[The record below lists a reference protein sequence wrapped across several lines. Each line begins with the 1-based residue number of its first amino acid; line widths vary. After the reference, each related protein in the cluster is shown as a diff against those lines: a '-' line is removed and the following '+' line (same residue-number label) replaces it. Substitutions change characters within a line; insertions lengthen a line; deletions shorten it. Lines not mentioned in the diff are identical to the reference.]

1 MADVNHV
8 VLIGRLTR
16 DVEVKYTTG
25 GIAVAKG
32 SIAVNKRVKQGDQWT
47 DKASFFDFTLWGKQ
61 AESIA
66 KYLVKGKQIA
76 IDGELEQN
84 RWQNEGKSM
93 SKIEIKAN
101 DVQLLGGDKQNTGQ
115 SQAER
120 YERPDVAD
128 FPDTT
133 PDGIPF

>member
-16 DVEVKYTTG
+16 DVEVKYTSG

-76 IDGELEQN
+76 ITGELEQN
-84 RWQNEGKSM
+84 TWEKDGQRH
-93 SKIEIKAN
+93 SKVEVKAN
-101 DVQLLGGDKQNTGQ
+101 DVQLLGGDRSSNTTHSESSGQ
-115 SQAER
+115 
-120 YERPDVAD
+120 D
-128 FPDTT
+128 FPD
-133 PDGIPF
+133 DIHF

>member
-16 DVEVKYTTG
+16 DVEVKYTLG

-32 SIAVNKRVKQGDQWT
+32 SIAVNKRVKQGEQWT

-66 KYLVKGKQIA
+66 RYLVKGKQIA
-76 IDGELEQN
+76 IDGELEQSTWEKDGQ
-84 RWQNEGKSM
+84 RH
-93 SKIEIKAN
+93 SKVEVKAN
-101 DVQLLGGDKQNTGQ
+101 EVQLLGGDKPNTAGHVDPARQ
-115 SQAER
+115 VQ
-120 YERPDVAD
+120 PGD
-128 FPDTT
+128 FPD
-133 PDGIPF
+133 DVPF

>member
-16 DVEVKYTTG
+16 DVDLKYTSG
-25 GIAVAKG
+25 GTAVAKG
-32 SIAVNKRVKQGDQWT
+32 SLAVNKRIKQGEQWV
-47 DKASFFDFTLWGKQ
+47 DKAGFFDFTLWGKQ

-76 IDGELEQN
+76 VTGELEQN

-93 SKIEIKAN
+93 SKIEVKAN
-101 DVQLLGGDKQNTGQ
+101 DVQLLGGDKPNQ
-115 SQAER
+115 SGHVDPARQVQ
-120 YERPDVAD
+120 PGD
-128 FPDTT
+128 FPD
-133 PDGIPF
+133 DILF